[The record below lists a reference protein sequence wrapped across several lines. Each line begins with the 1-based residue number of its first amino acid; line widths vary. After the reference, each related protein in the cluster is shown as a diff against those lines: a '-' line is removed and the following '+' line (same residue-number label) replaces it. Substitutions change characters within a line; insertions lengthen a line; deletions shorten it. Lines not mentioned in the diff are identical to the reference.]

1 MSFKCVWF
9 VDIWITD
16 QAFNLFE
23 YRHTISMNSVSD
35 LPPSVLVIPYIDIDG
50 HRVHYVSQY
59 KAPESIDSE

>member
-23 YRHTISMNSVSD
+23 YKVAHRHTISINSVND
-35 LPPSVLVIPYIDIDG
+35 LPPSNLIIPYIDIDG
-50 HRVHYVSQY
+50 HRVHYAS
-59 KAPESIDSE
+59 